1 MTAPCMN
8 LRRFMDPSNSNKGFG
23 IKRAGRMTVSRH
35 LLHGL
40 REPSAHSIG
49 PRGGPGYL
57 LSFQQV
63 RDPEP
68 L

>member
-1 MTAPCMN
+1 MAAPCMN
-8 LRRFMDPSNSNKGFG
+8 LRRFMGPSNSETGPG

-35 LLHGL
+35 LLPDL
-40 REPSAHSIG
+40 QEPSSHQMG

-57 LSFQQV
+57 LSCQQV